1 VKEIDVRFDDGRD
14 LLNAYWGYLSDG
26 GLVIDDHDGLDVGQ
40 AVSLRVHIASSGS
53 KYLIAGTVR
62 RQTLGRQLVI
72 AFRPGEPHDMLLT
85 EALAETENVPARRHR
100 RFRLVLPARVRK
112 SGAEPVT
119 ARLVNVS
126 HQGCCFE
133 VEDALRTSFAVGSR
147 VEIEAPEQAPEL
159 RVGGEV
165 VWVRNTERGVRFDD
179 APEGG
184 VLEVLKDHI
193 KLG

>member
-1 VKEIDVRFDDGRD
+1 VKEIDVRFDNGRD

-26 GLVIDDHDGLDVGQ
+26 GLVIDDQNGLGVGE
-40 AVSLRVHIASSGS
+40 AVSLRVHIATSGS
-53 KYLIAGTVR
+53 NYLIAGIVR
-62 RQTLGRQLVI
+62 RQTPGGQLVV

-85 EALAETENVPARRHR
+85 EALAETDNVPARRHR
-100 RFRLVLPARVRK
+100 RFRLLLPAQVRTN
-112 SGAEPVT
+112 GAEPV
-119 ARLVNVS
+119 AVRLVNVS

-133 VEDALRTSFAVGSR
+133 IADGLRASLAVGSR
-147 VEIEAPEQAPEL
+147 IEIEVPEQAPEV

-165 VWVRNTERGVRFDD
+165 VWVRNTERGVRLDD

-193 KLG
+193 KG